1 MAKQTLTTIKDEH
14 FGIATPVAL
23 TGMVHLNAVKD

>member
-14 FGIATPVAL
+14 FGIARKIVSNIDVYKRQA
-23 TGMVHLNAVKD
+23 